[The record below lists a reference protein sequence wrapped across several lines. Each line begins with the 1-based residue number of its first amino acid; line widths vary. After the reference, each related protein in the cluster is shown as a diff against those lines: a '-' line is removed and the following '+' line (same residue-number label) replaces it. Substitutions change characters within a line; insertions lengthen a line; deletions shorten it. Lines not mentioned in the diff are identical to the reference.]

1 MEHASLTSPPRPGTH
16 QHLPAGHEV
25 GALADPLEDA
35 LKLGADE
42 AVVLGD
48 RGQGEA
54 VREEARE
61 GPPWEYLK
69 LVLVGVWGWGRREV
83 KGQEL
88 RLTLYPGC

>member
-48 RGQGEA
+48 RGTRGSSEGGGEGGA
-54 VREEARE
+54 
-61 GPPWEYLK
+61 P
-69 LVLVGVWGWGRREV
+69 VGVSEV
-83 KGQEL
+83 GACWCVGVGE
-88 RLTLYPGC
+88 T